1 MLPRIYLARH
11 GQTEWSLTGRHTGRT
26 DAVLTTDGESEARSV
41 GQRLRGMMF
50 DHVVSSPRLRATR
63 TCALAGITDTPLID
77 DDFREWDYGDY
88 EGLRSAEITALHSGW
103 NVFLHGCP
111 GGESPD
117 QISERADRAV
127 RTLQALPGNILV
139 FSHGHFLRVLAVR
152 WVGLSIAAAQRIYL
166 NTGSLSMLGYEHER
180 REEPV
185 ILLWNERPP
194 QSPQSCD

>member
-26 DAVLTTDGESEARSV
+26 DVPLTAIGEAEAASV
-41 GQRLRGMMF
+41 GQRLRDTKF
-50 DHVVSSPRLRATR
+50 DHVISSPRIRATR
-63 TCALAGITDTPLID
+63 TCALAGVSDAPQVD

-88 EGLRSAEITALHSGW
+88 EGLRSAEILTRHSDW
-103 NVFLHGCP
+103 KVFLHGGP

-117 QISERADRAV
+117 AMLARADRAV
-127 RTLQALPGNILV
+127 QKLRALSGTIAV

-152 WVGLSIAAAQRIYL
+152 WIGLPVSAAQRFYL
-166 NTGSLSMLGYEHER
+166 NTGSVSILGYEHER

-185 ILLWNERPP
+185 IQLWNERPAVIL
-194 QSPQSCD
+194 